1 MHLPDITSCLYHITT
16 DTYFLHVL
24 QFDLLLQISFFGI
37 ALFADIIKNLVTKL
51 IFVRHTHEGGEQV
64 TDFQE
69 VYNLYFRDVY
79 RYALSLCRNELVAEE
94 ITQETF
100 YKALD
105 KLGSF
110 DGKCKVSVWLCQI
123 AKNTYI
129 SMCRKDKHLDPC
141 ADTTLIP
148 CVGSIEDRFC
158 DQETAFAIHKVLHT
172 LEEPYKEVF
181 SLRTFGELSFKQ
193 IAELFGRTETWARV
207 TYHRAR
213 LKIKEELK

>member
-1 MHLPDITSCLYHITT
+1 M
-16 DTYFLHVL
+16 
-24 QFDLLLQISFFGI
+24 
-37 ALFADIIKNLVTKL
+37 
-51 IFVRHTHEGGEQV
+51 

-79 RYALSLCRNELVAEE
+79 RYALSLCRNESVAEE

-100 YKALD
+100 FKTLAKLD
-105 KLGSF
+105 SF
-110 DGKCKVSVWLCQI
+110 DGRCKVSVWLCQI

-129 SMCRKDKHLDPC
+129 SMCRRNKHLENNSHAELTPSN
-141 ADTTLIP
+141 
-148 CVGSIEDRFC
+148 GNIEEIIFDK
-158 DQETAFAIHKVLHT
+158 ETAFAIHKVLHT

-193 IAELFGRTETWARV
+193 IAELFEKTETWARV

-213 LKIKEELK
+213 LKIKEELQ

>member
-1 MHLPDITSCLYHITT
+1 M
-16 DTYFLHVL
+16 
-24 QFDLLLQISFFGI
+24 
-37 ALFADIIKNLVTKL
+37 
-51 IFVRHTHEGGEQV
+51 

-79 RYALSLCRNELVAEE
+79 RYALSLCRNESLAED

-100 YKALD
+100 YKALQGLD
-105 KLGSF
+105 SF

-129 SMCRKDKHLDPC
+129 SMCRKDKYLDPNTDI
-141 ADTTLIP
+141 ALLPDE
-148 CVGSIEDRFC
+148 GSIESSFC
-158 DQETAFAIHKVLHT
+158 DQETAFLIHKVLHG

>member
-1 MHLPDITSCLYHITT
+1 M
-16 DTYFLHVL
+16 
-24 QFDLLLQISFFGI
+24 
-37 ALFADIIKNLVTKL
+37 
-51 IFVRHTHEGGEQV
+51 

-79 RYALSLCRNELVAEE
+79 RYALSLCQNESLAEE

-100 YKALD
+100 YKALQ
-105 KLGSF
+105 KLDSF
-110 DGKCKVSVWLCQI
+110 DGKGKVYIWLCQI

-129 SMCRKDKHLDPC
+129 SFCRKDKYLDLDT
-141 ADTTLIP
+141 DTTQLP
-148 CVGSIEDRFC
+148 STGNIEDNFC

-193 IAELFGRTETWARV
+193 IAELFGKTETWARV

-213 LKIKEELK
+213 LKIKEELQ